1 MLPSVDKGMELCW
14 IGQDSARISTAAAVE
29 HNPTVF

>member
-1 MLPSVDKGMELCW
+1 MLPSVDKGVELCW